1 MKKLFSRKQKLGFVI
16 LTSQIESRIGGNI
29 AGISSNIWSF
39 KVWVMELWS
48 SYKLISVMMR
58 ANVIIGLVFR
68 IFQN

>member
-1 MKKLFSRKQKLGFVI
+1 MKKLFSRKQKLVFVI